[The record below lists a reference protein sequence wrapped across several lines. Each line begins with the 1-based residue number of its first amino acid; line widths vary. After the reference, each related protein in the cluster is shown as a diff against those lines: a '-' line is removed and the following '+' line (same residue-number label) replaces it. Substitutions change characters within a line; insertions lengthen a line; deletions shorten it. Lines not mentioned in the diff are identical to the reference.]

1 MTGGTGTGDAKR
13 ATWFQRYLLPG
24 FALKAVI
31 IGGGYATGRELAEFF
46 MPSGPWGGL
55 LAMGLAMLIW
65 SVVAAISFA
74 LAHHWQALDYRS
86 FFQNLLGPAWPLF
99 ELAYVVF
106 VVLILAVFGAAAGAI
121 GAATFGWPPVAGTV
135 LLAAA
140 ILLATAPG
148 EAAVEILFRY
158 ASFLIYAT
166 YIIFIIFAFFQLGD
180 RIESGLGSQPAIK
193 PGWFGGGVTYAAY
206 NIVGAVVVLPVLR
219 HLGSRREALIA
230 GAIAGPLAMLPALLF
245 FLAMLAF
252 YPAIG
257 DAALPSEVLLN
268 AIAVPWLGL
277 LFQVMIFA
285 ALWESGVGAV
295 HAINERIAGALVAR
309 GRPAPGLGG
318 RLLSGGG
325 ILAGCML
332 VAVEVGLVDLIA
344 QGYRFLAWLFLAVYL
359 LPLLTIGVY
368 RLFTTRPSPVSEP
381 LP

>member
-1 MTGGTGTGDAKR
+1 MIAKGL
-13 ATWFQRYLLPG
+13 AKQGSWFQRYLLPG

-46 MPSGPWGGL
+46 VPAGPWGGL

-65 SVVAAISFA
+65 SLVAAISFA

-86 FFQNLLGPAWPLF
+86 FFQKLLGPAWPLF
-99 ELAYVVF
+99 EIAYLIF

-148 EAAVEILFRY
+148 EAAVEALFRY

-166 YIIFIIFAFFQLGD
+166 YIIFILIAFFRLGG
-180 RIESGLGSQPAIK
+180 RIETGLATQPAVLS
-193 PGWFGGGVTYAAY
+193 GWIGGGVTYAAY

-219 HLGSRREALIA
+219 HLGNRREALIA

-245 FLAMLAF
+245 FTAMLAF

-257 DAALPSEVLLN
+257 AAALPSEILLN
-268 AIAVPWLGL
+268 AIALPWLGL

-295 HAINERIAGALVAR
+295 HAINERIAGALVSR
-309 GRPAPGLGG
+309 GRAAPGLRS
-318 RLLSGGG
+318 RLLSGGV

-359 LPLLTIGVY
+359 VPLLTIGVY
-368 RLFTTRPSPVSEP
+368 RLLTTRPSEA

>member
-1 MTGGTGTGDAKR
+1 MTSSGQAKR
-13 ATWFQRYLLPG
+13 GSWFQRYLLPG

-46 MPSGPWGGL
+46 VPAGPWGGL

-65 SVVAAISFA
+65 SLVAAISFA

-86 FFQNLLGPAWPLF
+86 FFQKLLGPAWPLF
-99 ELAYVVF
+99 EIAYLIF

-148 EAAVEILFRY
+148 EAAVEALFRY

-166 YIIFIIFAFFQLGD
+166 YIIFILIAFFRLGG
-180 RIESGLGSQPAIK
+180 RIETGLATQPAVL
-193 PGWFGGGVTYAAY
+193 PGWIGGGVAYAAY

-219 HLGSRREALIA
+219 HLGNRREALIA

-245 FLAMLAF
+245 FTAMLAF

-257 DAALPSEVLLN
+257 AAALPSEVLLN
-268 AIAVPWLGL
+268 AIALPWLGL

-295 HAINERIAGALVAR
+295 HAINERIAGALVTR
-309 GRPAPGLGG
+309 GRAAPGLGG
-318 RLLSGGG
+318 RVLSGGV
-325 ILAGCML
+325 ILTGCML

-359 LPLLTIGVY
+359 VPLLTIGVY
-368 RLFTTRPSPVSEP
+368 RLLTTRPSPKLEA

>member
-1 MTGGTGTGDAKR
+1 MTSSGQAKR
-13 ATWFQRYLLPG
+13 GSWFQRYLLPG

-46 MPSGPWGGL
+46 VPAGPWGGL

-65 SVVAAISFA
+65 SLVAAISFA

-86 FFQNLLGPAWPLF
+86 FFQKLLGPAWPLF
-99 ELAYVVF
+99 EIAYLIF

-148 EAAVEILFRY
+148 EAAVEALFRY

-166 YIIFIIFAFFQLGD
+166 YIIFILIAFFRLGG
-180 RIESGLGSQPAIK
+180 RIETGLATQPAVL
-193 PGWFGGGVTYAAY
+193 PGWIGGGVTYAAY

-219 HLGSRREALIA
+219 HLGNRREALIA

-245 FLAMLAF
+245 FTAMLAF

-257 DAALPSEVLLN
+257 AAALPSEVLLN
-268 AIAVPWLGL
+268 AIALPWLGL

-295 HAINERIAGALVAR
+295 HAINERIAGALVTR
-309 GRPAPGLGG
+309 GRAAPGLGG
-318 RLLSGGG
+318 RVLSGGV
-325 ILAGCML
+325 ILTGCML

-359 LPLLTIGVY
+359 VPLLTIGVY
-368 RLFTTRPSPVSEP
+368 RLLTTRPSPKLEA

>member
-1 MTGGTGTGDAKR
+1 MSAPAPGTKGS
-13 ATWFQRYLLPG
+13 WFQRYLLPG

-46 MPSGPWGGL
+46 VPAGPIGGL
-55 LAMGLAMLIW
+55 FAMGLAMLIW

-74 LAHHWQALDYRS
+74 LAHQWQALDYRI
-86 FFQNLLGPAWPLF
+86 FFQRLLGPAWPLF
-99 ELAYVVF
+99 EIAYLVF

-121 GAATFGWPPVAGTV
+121 GAATFGWPPVAGT
-135 LLAAA
+135 LALAVA
-140 ILLATAPG
+140 ILLASAPG
-148 EAAVEILFRY
+148 EAAVEELFRY
-158 ASFLIYAT
+158 ASILIYAT
-166 YIIFIIFAFFQLGD
+166 YIVFILIAFVRLGD
-180 RIESGLGSQPAIK
+180 GISAGLAAQPAVK
-193 PGWFGGGVTYAAY
+193 PGWLEGGVTYAAY

-219 HLGSRREALIA
+219 HLGSRREAIIA
-230 GAIAGPLAMLPALLF
+230 GGIAGPLAMLPALLF
-245 FLAMLAF
+245 FTAMLAF

-257 DAALPSEVLLN
+257 SAALPSEVLLN
-268 AIAVPWLGL
+268 AIALPWLGL
-277 LFQVMIFA
+277 LFQIMIFA

-318 RLLSGGG
+318 RLLSGAV

-344 QGYRFLAWLFLAVYL
+344 QGYRFLAWLFLAVFL
-359 LPLLTIGVY
+359 APLLTIGLY
-368 RLFTTRPSPVSEP
+368 RLLKPEP

>member
-1 MTGGTGTGDAKR
+1 MSASAPGTKGS
-13 ATWFQRYLLPG
+13 WFQRYLLPG

-46 MPSGPWGGL
+46 VPAGPIGGL
-55 LAMGLAMLIW
+55 IAMGLAMLIW

-74 LAHHWQALDYRS
+74 LAHQWQALDYRS
-86 FFQNLLGPAWPLF
+86 FFQKLLGPAWPLF
-99 ELAYVVF
+99 EIAYLVF

-121 GAATFGWPPVAGTV
+121 GAATFGWPPVAGT
-135 LLAAA
+135 LALAVA
-140 ILLATAPG
+140 ILVASAPG
-148 EAAVEILFRY
+148 EAAVEELFRY

-166 YIIFIIFAFFQLGD
+166 YIIFILIAFFRLGD
-180 RIESGLGSQPAIK
+180 GISAGLAMQPAVK
-193 PGWFGGGVTYAAY
+193 PGWLEGGVTYAAY

-219 HLGSRREALIA
+219 HLGSRRDAMIA

-245 FLAMLAF
+245 FTAMLAF

-257 DAALPSEVLLN
+257 SAALPSEVLLG
-268 AIAVPWLGL
+268 AIALPWLGL

-295 HAINERIAGALVAR
+295 HAINERIAGALLAR
-309 GRPAPGLGG
+309 GRAAPGLKG
-318 RLLSGGG
+318 RLLSGSI

-344 QGYRFLAWLFLAVYL
+344 QGYRFLAWLFLAVFL
-359 LPLLTIGVY
+359 VPLLTIGVY
-368 RLFTTRPSPVSEP
+368 RLLKPEP

>member
-1 MTGGTGTGDAKR
+1 MTSSGQAKR
-13 ATWFQRYLLPG
+13 GSWFQRYLLPG

-46 MPSGPWGGL
+46 VPAGPWGGL

-65 SVVAAISFA
+65 SLVAAISFA

-86 FFQNLLGPAWPLF
+86 FFQKLLGPAWPLF
-99 ELAYVVF
+99 EIAYLIF

-148 EAAVEILFRY
+148 EAAVEALFRY

-166 YIIFIIFAFFQLGD
+166 YIIFILIAFFRLGG
-180 RIESGLGSQPAIK
+180 RIETGLATQPAVL
-193 PGWFGGGVTYAAY
+193 PGWIGGGVTYAAY

-219 HLGSRREALIA
+219 HLGNRREALIA

-245 FLAMLAF
+245 FTAMLAF

-257 DAALPSEVLLN
+257 AAALPSEVLLN
-268 AIAVPWLGL
+268 AIALPWLGL

-295 HAINERIAGALVAR
+295 HAINERIAGALVTR
-309 GRPAPGLGG
+309 GRAAPGLGG
-318 RLLSGGG
+318 RVLSGGV
-325 ILAGCML
+325 ILTGCML

-359 LPLLTIGVY
+359 VPLLTIGVF
-368 RLFTTRPSPVSEP
+368 RLLTTRPSPKLEA